1 MKVTAGFLLV
11 RIGERRVGLQLNQVQ
26 EVVQVGEVH
35 PVPVRDTAV
44 RGLVRVHGRMV
55 PLVHLGLLLEGKAG
69 PAVPSSTGVVVALA
83 DRRICLEV
91 DDAEVLAREV
101 VLPVPPGEALPWALG
116 VARYG
121 EWLVPILDLPA
132 ISSRLMETAAT

>member
-1 MKVTAGFLLV
+1 MKATAGFLLV
-11 RIGERRVGLQLNQVQ
+11 RIGERRVGLQLHQVQ
-26 EVVQVGEVH
+26 EVVLFGEVH

-44 RGLVRVHGRMV
+44 RGLVRVHGQLV
-55 PLVHLGLLLEGKAG
+55 PLVHLGSLLEGKGG
-69 PAVPSSTGVVVALA
+69 PAVPSSTGVVVTLG

-91 DDAEVLAREV
+91 DDAEVLAHEV
-101 VLPVPPGEALPWALG
+101 VLPAPPGEALPWALG

-132 ISSRLMETAAT
+132 IGSRLTEAAAT